1 MPVDDH
7 LSPAFPGRAAWGTA
21 SRLRAWQV
29 EALDRYRELQQPD
42 FLAVATPGAGKTTF
56 ALRVATE
63 LLHEHK
69 IEQVI
74 VVTPTEHLKVQWA
87 EAAAKVGLRL
97 DPGLGGSKRGRSR
110 QFQGQA
116 VTYAGVAAATYA
128 YEARTAAAKTLVI
141 FDEIHHAG
149 DALSWGEA
157 VEQAFSM
164 ATRRLGLTGT
174 PFRSDDTP
182 IPFVTYV
189 TEADGSRRSVA
200 DYTYGYAEALRD
212 HVVRPVVF
220 LAYGGG
226 MRWKTRAGDEL
237 AVNLG
242 EPLTKDITAQAWR
255 TALDPTG
262 EWMPAVLRAADR
274 RLSEVRRHIPDA
286 GGLVI
291 ATDQNQARAYAKA
304 LASITGSK
312 PTLVLSDD
320 TGASRRIEEF
330 SESEDRW
337 LVAVRMVSEGVDV
350 PRLAVGVYATATSTP
365 LFFAQ
370 AVGRFVRSRRR
381 GELASVFLPTV
392 PILLA
397 HAGALERQ
405 RDHVLGRPKHAEDLW
420 SETEGLLAEAN
431 RTRSTP
437 EFEGEQETLEAT
449 AVFDH
454 VLFNAQAYGM
464 NAEPASQDEAE
475 YLGLP
480 GLLEPD
486 QVATLL
492 RDRQRRQVARQ
503 SRREKREKVPAEVSL
518 FRALETSRKEL
529 NSLVSQ
535 VARVRG
541 VPHSHIHAGLRR
553 EAGGPSL
560 AQASTD
566 QVEARIRLARQWLAS
581 A

>member
-1 MPVDDH
+1 MPIDD
-7 LSPAFPGRAAWGTA
+7 LSPAYPGRAAWGTA
-21 SRLRAWQV
+21 ARLRAWQV
-29 EALDRYRELQQPD
+29 EALARYRELGQRD

-56 ALRVATE
+56 ALRVATD
-63 LLHEHK
+63 LLEARTV
-69 IEQVI
+69 EQVI

-87 EAAAKVGLRL
+87 DAAAKVGLHL
-97 DPGLGGSKRGRSR
+97 DPGLGGSRRGRSR

-128 YEARTAAAKTLVI
+128 YEARTANAKTLVI

-157 VEQAFSM
+157 VGQAFAL
-164 ATRRLGLTGT
+164 ATRRLSLTGT
-174 PFRSDDTP
+174 PFRSDASP
-182 IPFVTYV
+182 IPFVRYAE
-189 TEADGSRRSVA
+189 EADGIRRSVP
-200 DYTYGYAEALRD
+200 DFTYGYAEALRD

-242 EPLTKDITAQAWR
+242 EPLTKDVTAQAWR
-255 TALDPTG
+255 TALDPAG

-274 RLSEVRRHIPDA
+274 RLQEVRRHLPDA

-291 ATDQNQARAYAKA
+291 ATDQRQARAYARA
-304 LASITGSK
+304 LGSISGEQ
-312 PTLVLSDD
+312 PCIVLSDD
-320 TGASRRIEEF
+320 PGASRRIEEF
-330 SESEDRW
+330 SESDQRW
-337 LVAVRMVSEGVDV
+337 MVAVRMVSEGVDV

-405 RDHVLGRPKHAEDLW
+405 RDHVLGRPKHAEELW
-420 SETEGLLAEAN
+420 GEEEALLAEAN
-431 RTRSTP
+431 RTRRTADL
-437 EFEGEQETLEAT
+437 EGEQETLEAN

-454 VLFNAQAYGM
+454 VLFDAHAYGM
-464 NAEPASQDEAE
+464 QAEPTSTDEAD

-480 GLLEPD
+480 GLLEAD

-492 RDRQRRQVARQ
+492 ADRQRRQLARA
-503 SRREKREKVPAEVSL
+503 SRREQREKVPAEVSL
-518 FRALETSRKEL
+518 FRALEARRKEL
-529 NSLVSQ
+529 NTLVSQ
-535 VARVRG
+535 VARVKG
-541 VPHSHIHAGLRR
+541 VPHSHVHAGLRR
-553 EAGGPSL
+553 EAGGPPL
-560 AQASTD
+560 AKATTE